1 VKVIGVIVPL
11 LAGAVKLVN
20 AHDNKVRA
28 EYEKQKTE
36 QQDQTELKA
45 NVKTIMVQNDSL
57 FKVVHRLEWGQQDIR
72 SDMTRVTTVVKKLS
86 DDFVNHLSKDP
97 TITKQDIIDVMGGLQ
112 FEISQ
117 PAGNVNK
124 SMDKSAEP
132 GFKIKIIPIKK

>member
-1 VKVIGVIVPL
+1 MKQVIQNILKWFEQLSTFVKVIGVIVPL

-57 FKVVHRLEWGQQDIR
+57 FKVVHRLEWGQESRRCQSICYNR
-72 SDMTRVTTVVKKLS
+72 
-86 DDFVNHLSKDP
+86 
-97 TITKQDIIDVMGGLQ
+97 
-112 FEISQ
+112 
-117 PAGNVNK
+117 
-124 SMDKSAEP
+124 
-132 GFKIKIIPIKK
+132 